1 MGDEGILVQGQV
13 SRGAFGSEYSVR
25 IVDQDRLLWEGTLD
39 REQVF
44 SLATQPMADSVV
56 MGWVSAYP
64 VKLLG
69 SDRILVEFPGEGWS
83 QGRRAEIPL
92 RLTKVARLPA

>member
-1 MGDEGILVQGQV
+1 MGGEEILVQGQV
-13 SRGAFGSEYSVR
+13 SLGAFGSEYSVR
-25 IVDQDRLLWEGTLD
+25 IVDQGRLLWEGTLD

-44 SLATQPMADSVV
+44 YLTTQPIAESVV
-56 MGWVSAYP
+56 TGWASAYP

-92 RLTKVARLPA
+92 RLTRAARLPA